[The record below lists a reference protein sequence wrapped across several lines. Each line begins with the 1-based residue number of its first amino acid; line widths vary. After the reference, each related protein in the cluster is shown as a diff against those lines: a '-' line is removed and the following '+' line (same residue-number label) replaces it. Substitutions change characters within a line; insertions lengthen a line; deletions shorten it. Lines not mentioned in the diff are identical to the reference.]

1 MKIGFLKLATAAAL
15 LLPLATGSALAASD
29 KAKKQAEVRSAAQT
43 ALADFYKAKPEL
55 KAQVQKAP
63 GYGVFTTYGLSFLV
77 GGAGGSGLV
86 HNNKTKA
93 NTYMDMAQ
101 GSLGLQVGASQSRTL
116 IVFKDAK
123 SMQQFID
130 KGWEFGGGGG
140 AAAGV
145 AGKDAGAATG
155 GTVSG
160 AEYYTLTP
168 NGIQVGGAATGTKFW
183 KSKELN

>member
-1 MKIGFLKLATAAAL
+1 MKLGLLKLLAAGAL
-15 LLPLATGSALAASD
+15 FLPVATGTTLAQSET
-29 KAKKQAEVRSAAQT
+29 AKKQAEVREAAKT

-86 HNNKTKA
+86 HNNKTRHD
-93 NTYMDMAQ
+93 TFMDMAQ
-101 GSLGLQVGASQSRTL
+101 GSLGLQVGASQNRTL

-145 AGKDAGAATG
+145 AGKDAGSGSG
-155 GTVSG
+155 GAVSG

-168 NGIQVGGAATGTKFW
+168 NGVQVGGAATGTKFW

>member
-1 MKIGFLKLATAAAL
+1 MRA
-15 LLPLATGSALAASD
+15 
-29 KAKKQAEVRSAAQT
+29 AAQT

-55 KAQVQKAP
+55 KAQVAKAP

-86 HNNKTKA
+86 HNSKTKHD
-93 NTYMDMAQ
+93 TYMDMAQ
-101 GSLGLQVGASQSRTL
+101 GSLGFQVGASQSRTL

-123 SMQQFID
+123 AMDKFVT

-145 AGKDAGAATG
+145 AGKDAGLATG
-155 GTVSG
+155 GSISG
-160 AEYYTLTP
+160 ADYYTLTP
-168 NGIQVGGAATGTKFW
+168 NGLQVGGAATGTKFW
-183 KSKELN
+183 KNKDLN

>member
-1 MKIGFLKLATAAAL
+1 MRFGFLKLVAVGAL
-15 LLPLATGSALAASD
+15 LLPIATGSALAQTD

-43 ALADFYKAKPEL
+43 ALNDFYKAKPEL
-55 KAQVQKAP
+55 KAQVAKAP

-86 HNNKTKA
+86 HNAKTKA

-123 SMQQFID
+123 SMQEFID

-155 GTVSG
+155 GSISG

-168 NGIQVGGAATGTKFW
+168 NGLQVGGAATGTKFW
-183 KSKELN
+183 KSKDLN